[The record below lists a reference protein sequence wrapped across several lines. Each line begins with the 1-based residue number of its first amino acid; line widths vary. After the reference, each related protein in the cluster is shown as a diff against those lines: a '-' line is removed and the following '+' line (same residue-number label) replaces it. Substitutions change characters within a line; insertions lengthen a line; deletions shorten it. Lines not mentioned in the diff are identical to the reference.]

1 MENLLAN
8 KVESYN
14 QYAPFIPIIPQI
26 QGYAIK
32 DGDNK

>member
-1 MENLLAN
+1 MENLLTN

-14 QYAPFIPIIPQI
+14 QFAPFVSIILQI
-26 QGYAIK
+26 IGFATK